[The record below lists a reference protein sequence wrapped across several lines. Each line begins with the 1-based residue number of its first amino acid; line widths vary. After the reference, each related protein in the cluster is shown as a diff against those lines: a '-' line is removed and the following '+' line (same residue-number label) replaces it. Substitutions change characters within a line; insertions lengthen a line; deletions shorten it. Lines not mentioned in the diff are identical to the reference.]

1 MSSIAIKPYA
11 SIKGTNEYV
20 GAVVT
25 FCCKT
30 AKVPGTAFTVSWN
43 GAEISTLSPSLTN
56 ANFVVDFGNNIPF
69 KNSSSVEHATPITI
83 DRTNSYYDGSMTD
96 HGLTN
101 TGYIFAETSGNTP
114 IMTATSNITI
124 GNGTPSLT
132 NYQMTTTANP
142 YFGIW
147 ITSGSSYDKFNATN
161 FFANPSGLTPTI
173 LNYNLTSTTA
183 GSARTLSTSSMTS
196 YTAGNRFD
204 NTALTGYT
212 VYSIILPPTSTVDAT
227 SELKFEDAADTLN
240 DSAVSFRLLSTV
252 LQSIKTT
259 CGAPTKKD
267 GSDGTG
273 GQYINNNSVT
283 LHCFATRYIQ
293 YNTQNTT
300 YGNNQ
305 VSIEPGNETI
315 CLPSR
320 ALWNT
325 GTIASNQCS
334 GTSKSN
340 TTGSAATAMVVAY
353 STGST
358 SVTGDISGLKDAI
371 DGTNNAIN
379 YHTSGTANIS
389 SYTGSDSKTYWY
401 ATVMYKSSSAIKNI
415 YNALNKTFTLN
426 GHFSNSNAK
435 TSGDYD
441 SDGKLR
447 FLSPASTADWS
458 VTTNVVY
465 DATQEGT
472 IPNISGWVNEMI
484 YLFPQS

>member
-173 LNYNLTSTTA
+173 LNYNLTS
-183 GSARTLSTSSMTS
+183 
-196 YTAGNRFD
+196 
-204 NTALTGYT
+204 
-212 VYSIILPPTSTVDAT
+212 
-227 SELKFEDAADTLN
+227 K
-240 DSAVSFRLLSTV
+240 V
-252 LQSIKTT
+252 L
-259 CGAPTKKD
+259 
-267 GSDGTG
+267 
-273 GQYINNNSVT
+273 
-283 LHCFATRYIQ
+283 
-293 YNTQNTT
+293 
-300 YGNNQ
+300 
-305 VSIEPGNETI
+305 
-315 CLPSR
+315 
-320 ALWNT
+320 
-325 GTIASNQCS
+325 
-334 GTSKSN
+334 
-340 TTGSAATAMVVAY
+340 
-353 STGST
+353 
-358 SVTGDISGLKDAI
+358 
-371 DGTNNAIN
+371 
-379 YHTSGTANIS
+379 
-389 SYTGSDSKTYWY
+389 
-401 ATVMYKSSSAIKNI
+401 
-415 YNALNKTFTLN
+415 
-426 GHFSNSNAK
+426 
-435 TSGDYD
+435 
-441 SDGKLR
+441 
-447 FLSPASTADWS
+447 
-458 VTTNVVY
+458 
-465 DATQEGT
+465 
-472 IPNISGWVNEMI
+472 
-484 YLFPQS
+484 